1 MQDQWFQ
8 RFRGHMVILLARWLT
23 GQEDITSAE
32 FVLWLQ
38 QRAGIP
44 RGCRIQGP
52 DMPPLRAVCSAMKW
66 SQVSIYSLH
75 PVNSPVVIL
84 YWRVILSVL
93 RHLSPARRA
102 CVAVEEY
109 RGNNGPSYDVI
120 CQMNWRFRSSPSV
133 AEPVV
138 AQSIPSVPVAQPTV
152 QASVPVVHPT
162 VQAIVPLVQSTVP
175 PSTPVVPLTVP
186 EVQPAPKEDERK
198 SAGRVTP
205 TVEEPVTV
213 AAPTSRESLVV
224 LVYQNT
230 KKMDTVTTMENAL
243 AQARDLFDLEEQE
256 VVLTYLGAELTRSV
270 KMELLPAMT
279 ELVVS
284 VKE

>member
-1 MQDQWFQ
+1 MAFKREIPEAWKGKEDQVWTGPYSGYKERTWRMSDRDVACPVPECPVVTGHLREHALADHLSPMFETRFSREVMQDQRFQ

-52 DMPPLRAVCSAMKW
+52 YMPPLRAVCSAMKW
-66 SQVSIYSLH
+66 
-75 PVNSPVVIL
+75 P
-84 YWRVILSVL
+84 
-93 RHLSPARRA
+93 
-102 CVAVEEY
+102 
-109 RGNNGPSYDVI
+109 
-120 CQMNWRFRSSPSV
+120 
-133 AEPVV
+133 
-138 AQSIPSVPVAQPTV
+138 QSIPSVPVVQPTV
-152 QASVPVVHPT
+152 QASVPVAKPT
-162 VQAIVPLVQSTVP
+162 GP
-175 PSTPVVPLTVP
+175 PSTPVEPLTVP
-186 EVQPAPKEDERK
+186 EVQPVPKEDERK

-213 AAPTSRESLVV
+213 AVPTSREYLVV

-230 KKMDTVTTMENAL
+230 KKMVTVTTMENAV

-270 KMELLPAMT
+270 KMELLPAVT
-279 ELVVS
+279 ELMVS
-284 VKE
+284 VME